1 MFATQIIRGV
11 AKMRLS
17 LCVLAGAAGLA
28 AQTASAAPIPNISTL
43 QDLINAGHTG
53 IIIGDKQFYDFSYIG
68 SPTSGPNPAPT
79 ASQISV
85 AGAPG
90 SNIGLSF
97 SYAWESAE
105 GFNQDSVI
113 RYSVHVLDSASQL
126 FIDGV
131 GLNFNGTAPV
141 PGSLTNATVT
151 ETVSSLSGNVL
162 GQLSTID
169 DGPGGN
175 HDNDNAFLALNP
187 ATRDVTVTKDIQV
200 HSTGVGNG
208 GGVSTISV
216 VDNTFHQVP
225 EPASLGLLSLG
236 AMGLLARRRA

>member
-1 MFATQIIRGV
+1 MFATQLIRGV

-43 QDLINAGHTG
+43 QDLINAGHSG

-105 GFNQDSVI
+105 GFNQDS
-113 RYSVHVLDSASQL
+113 
-126 FIDGV
+126 G
-131 GLNFNGTAPV
+131 
-141 PGSLTNATVT
+141 
-151 ETVSSLSGNVL
+151 
-162 GQLSTID
+162 
-169 DGPGGN
+169 
-175 HDNDNAFLALNP
+175 
-187 ATRDVTVTKDIQV
+187 
-200 HSTGVGNG
+200 
-208 GGVSTISV
+208 
-216 VDNTFHQVP
+216 
-225 EPASLGLLSLG
+225 
-236 AMGLLARRRA
+236 